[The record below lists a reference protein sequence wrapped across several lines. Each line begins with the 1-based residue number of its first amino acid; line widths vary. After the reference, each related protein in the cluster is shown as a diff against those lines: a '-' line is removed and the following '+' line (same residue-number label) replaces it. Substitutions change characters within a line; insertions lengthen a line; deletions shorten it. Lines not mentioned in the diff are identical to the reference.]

1 MLGVSKGRHLNA
13 LVRQKELLNS
23 SEETKT
29 GSCNS
34 YGQKQRLAT
43 SCWEDV
49 EGEAERLLDSTRANE
64 QDSENSRVSQE
75 QDDDRIV
82 DRDETDPYNE
92 VIFGRST
99 SSA

>member
-1 MLGVSKGRHLNA
+1 M
-13 LVRQKELLNS
+13 VRQKEILIS

-34 YGQKQRLAT
+34 YGQKQRRCDTLP
-43 SCWEDV
+43 WKDV